1 MPCHA
6 MHPIQDLF
14 LESFSYELQLDMH
27 SYLHKKNFI
36 LAKSGCYMELVDHLM
51 VQCVFSWEVW
61 FLTLRRCGWEIL
73 MPSTVH
79 TFGGW
84 WVECQKQVVKGR
96 RKVFDSLVISVAWS
110 IWLQRNDPCF
120 ARICKPP
127 AVVALD
133 AWSLLEQWCRAGLV
147 DR

>member
-1 MPCHA
+1 MCAPNKYKFFVWLVLLRRCWMMDRWYRRGLHA
-6 MHPIQDLF
+6 DNSCGLCLQ
-14 LESFSYELQLDMH
+14 EL
-27 SYLHKKNFI
+27 
-36 LAKSGCYMELVDHLM
+36 ELVDHLM
-51 VQCVFSWEVW
+51 VQCVFSREVW

-73 MPSTVH
+73 TPSTVH